1 MKLISNKSYYTNL
14 LKIAIPI
21 AMQNLITLSTSMM
34 DTLMLGKADSTGVFL
49 SASSLANQ
57 PFFILTLIC
66 FGLSGA
72 AGVLSAQY
80 YGKRDFGAI
89 RKIFS
94 LVLRVATVFGIIMGG
109 AVLAF
114 PEAIMG
120 IYTKSPELI
129 EAGAKY
135 LRIIALAYFIFA
147 PGNTILCSLRSIE
160 CVKISVIVNSVSFGL
175 NVFLNWVLIFGN
187 LGAPALG
194 IEGAAIA
201 TLIARISEFVIT
213 FIYLFAFEKRLMFRL
228 KHIFAKCGYLAADML
243 RHGTPVFIIELAW
256 SLGMSVQA
264 GIIGHITYSA
274 GDPVAA
280 NSITSIVQ
288 QLSTTFLFGIANAAG
303 VVVGKSIGEENYGF
317 VKKQAFT
324 MNIMA
329 VLLGIGAGA
338 IILLVKNPMLR
349 FYDFPAETIALA
361 GQLIDV
367 MAFITIFVSFAA
379 INIMGVLR
387 GSGDT
392 NFCLI
397 TEFVCIWLIALPSS
411 FIAAKLQ
418 WPVPV
423 VLLLM
428 KSDEIL
434 KVIICVFRY
443 RNDKW
448 IHTLTR

>member
-1 MKLISNKSYYTNL
+1 MKLILNKSYYKNI

-21 AMQNLITLSTSMM
+21 AMQNLITLFTSMM

-72 AGVLSAQY
+72 GGVLSAQY

-109 AVLAF
+109 VVLAF
-114 PEAIMG
+114 PETVMG
-120 IYTKSPELI
+120 IYTQNPELI
-129 EAGAKY
+129 FAGAKY
-135 LRIIALAYFIFA
+135 LRIIAFAYFIFA
-147 PGNTILCSLRSIE
+147 PGNAILCSLRSIE
-160 CVKISVIVNSVSFGL
+160 CVKISVIVNSISFAL

-201 TLIARISEFVIT
+201 TLIARISEFIIT
-213 FIYLFAFEKRLMFRL
+213 FIYLFAFEKRLMFRV
-228 KHIFAKCGYLAADML
+228 KHIFAKCGYLALDML

-264 GIIGHITYSA
+264 GILGHITYSA

-288 QLSTTFLFGIANAAG
+288 QLSTTFLFGIANAVG
-303 VVVGKSIGEENYGF
+303 VVVGKSTGEENFGF

-324 MNIMA
+324 TNIMA
-329 VLLGIGAGA
+329 ILLGVSAGA

-349 FYDFPAETIALA
+349 FYDFPADTIALA

-392 NFCLI
+392 KFCLI
-397 TEFVCIWLIALPSS
+397 TEFVCIWCIALPSA
-411 FIAAKLQ
+411 FVAAELQ
-418 WPVPV
+418 WPVPI

-428 KSDEIL
+428 KSDEIT
-434 KVIICVFRY
+434 KVIICMFRY

-448 IHTLTR
+448 IHSLTR